1 VLTAILV
8 PVGMAYAAASGLPP
22 LRSYATIIP
31 LIAYA
36 VFGPSRILILG
47 PDSAL
52 AGLIAASILP
62 LSAGNTDKA
71 IAMAGMLAVL
81 TGLFCV
87 VAGLAKFGF
96 ITDLLA
102 KPIRVGYL

>member
-1 VLTAILV
+1 
-8 PVGMAYAAASGLPP
+8 MAYAAASGLPP